1 MKGIKY
7 SAREKEKALRLWLDE
22 KKDVLRVA
30 KKFKCTIQSLYRWR
44 RLYDGTTESLQNKSS
59 RPHTPHPNAHTD
71 AERAHI
77 TELLRD
83 NPNITYIEMLGT
95 LRTKYGYSRTY
106 DGMYRYIIRNG
117 LRPTEERDKYI
128 AQPYDT
134 PAWLGAKMQMDVKY
148 VPRECYRGKAKKKL
162 ETANARYYQ
171 YTMIDEATRERF
183 IYPYTEQSARATQD
197 FIKRAII
204 YFGYIPACI
213 QTDNGGEFTNPRG
226 AGCKKIH
233 AADEVMNELK
243 IEHRLIRAYTPRH
256 NGKVER
262 SHRSDQEGFYRTL
275 EFETYEELQEKM
287 QRWLDV
293 YNNRPHSSLRNERG
307 KRSWQTPIEK
317 RAELLEKIKSGGG
330 YKLRLLKRVAA

>member
-1 MKGIKY
+1 
-7 SAREKEKALRLWLDE
+7 
-22 KKDVLRVA
+22 
-30 KKFKCTIQSLYRWR
+30 
-44 RLYDGTTESLQNKSS
+44 
-59 RPHTPHPNAHTD
+59 
-71 AERAHI
+71 
-77 TELLRD
+77 
-83 NPNITYIEMLGT
+83 
-95 LRTKYGYSRTY
+95 
-106 DGMYRYIIRNG
+106 
-117 LRPTEERDKYI
+117 
-128 AQPYDT
+128 
-134 PAWLGAKMQMDVKY
+134 
-148 VPRECYRGKAKKKL
+148 
-162 ETANARYYQ
+162 
-171 YTMIDEATRERF
+171 MIDEATRERF
-183 IYPYTEQSARATQD
+183 IYPYTEQSARATKD

-226 AGCKKIH
+226 AGCKKVH

-262 SHRSDQEGFYRTL
+262 SHRSDQEGFYKTL

-317 RAELLEKIKSGGG
+317 RAELLEKIRDGGG